1 MNLLLIVIGLFP
13 YTLEDDKKKRMSALN
28 IQSKYFGEVT
38 ISEDELINIP
48 TGLPAFEDL
57 KTFVLL
63 PFDEGTPFYVL
74 QSVQTPEVAFIT
86 VSPFQYMP
94 DYQVEL
100 SESTITQLEIKQE
113 ADVAVYVLLT
123 VQNPFEQTTANLQAP
138 VIINTVSKIGKQV
151 FTNDSIYHTKHA
163 LFEPVKKGS
172 E

>member
-1 MNLLLIVIGLFP
+1 
-13 YTLEDDKKKRMSALN
+13 MSALN

-38 ISEDELINIP
+38 ITEEEVITIP
-48 TGLPAFEDL
+48 AGLPAFEDL
-57 KTFVLL
+57 KSFVLL

-74 QSVQTPEVAFIT
+74 QSVQASDVAFIT

-100 SESTITQLEIKQE
+100 SESTISQLEIEKE
-113 ADVAVYVLLT
+113 EDVAVYVLLT
-123 VQNPFEQTTANLQAP
+123 VQDPFVQTTANLQAP

-151 FTNDSIYHTKHA
+151 FTNDSIYQTKHT